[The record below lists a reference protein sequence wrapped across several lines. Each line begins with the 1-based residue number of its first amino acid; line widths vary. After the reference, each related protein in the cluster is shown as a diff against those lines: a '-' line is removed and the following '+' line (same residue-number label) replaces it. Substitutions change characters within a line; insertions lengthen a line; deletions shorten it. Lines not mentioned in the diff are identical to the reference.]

1 MTDFGPMHE
10 ALHGAFAVPATVTR
24 GAAAP
29 VSVDVVLDE
38 GQVVTG
44 EFGQAVGQVCVAS
57 FLVAQFRPR
66 QGDVLTVGAQE
77 RAIDSIRKD
86 DGFIAEAV
94 LHG

>member
-1 MTDFGPMHE
+1 MSDFGPMHE
-10 ALHGAFAVPATVTR
+10 ALHGAFSVPATVQR
-24 GAAAP
+24 GADTP

-38 GQVVTG
+38 GQVVLG
-44 EFGQAVGQVCVAS
+44 EFGQTIGQVCVAS

-66 QGDVLTVGAQE
+66 QGDVLTVGAQA
-77 RAIDSIRKD
+77 RAVDSIRKD